1 MATLII
7 DTHKFITR
15 LKAAG
20 MDEKQAVAIAEGLKE
35 VSLENVVTKED
46 LETAIAKLESSLYKT
61 GFLALLAQAAL
72 IVALI
77 QLFSS

>member
-7 DTHKFITR
+7 DTHNFITR

-20 MDEKQAVAIAEGLKE
+20 MDEKQAAALADGLKE
-35 VSLENVVTKED
+35 IDFKHMATKQD
-46 LETAIAKLESSLYKT
+46 IAELKADMFKS
-61 GFLALLAQAAL
+61 GFFALLAQAAL

-77 QLFSS
+77 QLFGG